1 MKFLNFEVN
10 HNDLFTEDLLR
21 NWEETFQNNE
31 GTITEAENSGD
42 KLFYIRDKAL
52 NNNWRIG
59 WVLTADGTLLQ
70 MGVSYKLFKISNDAN
85 SVKERFYLNLVE
97 EKVEDKKEDA
107 PVEEDKKEDTAVDEK
122 PADTPSDTE
131 GNKEEKPS
139 EDVKEEEKKEEEKV
153 DIPED
158 KPEDHSDDNKNK
170 EEAPVDE
177 NKDVVAEEEFP
188 VLHGVKIKE
197 FHGEKKDGVAEV
209 ITDKGKI
216 KELVE
221 EFDVVEESEPEEY
234 LDGKLRLYTLVDAE
248 EQESPTDGKKEVA
261 TVIVNFFVHTQDNY
275 IEFVNRIEIPTKIG
289 LRRLNALVK
298 ESVDN
303 YIKNF

>member
-97 EKVEDKKEDA
+97 DKKEDVA
-107 PVEEDKKEDTAVDEK
+107 VGEEPKK
-122 PADTPSDTE
+122 DTPSDTE
-131 GNKEEKPS
+131 GKEEEKPS

-153 DIPED
+153 DTPED

-170 EEAPVDE
+170 E
-177 NKDVVAEEEFP
+177 DVVAEEEFP

-209 ITDKGKI
+209 ISDKGKI
-216 KELVE
+216 KELLE

-234 LDGKLRLYTLVDAE
+234 LDGKLRLYTLVDAV

>member
-59 WVLTADGTLLQ
+59 WVLSADGTLLQ

-85 SVKERFYLNLVE
+85 SVKERFYLNLVG
-97 EKVEDKKEDA
+97 DTQDDPA
-107 PVEEDKKEDTAVDEK
+107 VEEPTK
-122 PADTPSDTE
+122 DTPSNAEDVKE
-131 GNKEEKPS
+131 EEKPS

-153 DIPED
+153 DTPED
-158 KPEDHSDDNKNK
+158 KKED
-170 EEAPVDE
+170 APVDE
-177 NKDVVAEEEFP
+177 VVDEKEDVVAEEEFP

-209 ITDKGKI
+209 ITDKDKV
-216 KELVE
+216 KELLE

-234 LDGKLRLYTLVDAE
+234 LDGKLRLYTLVDAV

>member
-59 WVLTADGTLLQ
+59 WVLTADGSLLQ

-97 EKVEDKKEDA
+97 EKVEDKKEDV

-153 DIPED
+153 DV
-158 KPEDHSDDNKNK
+158 PEDHSDDNKNK

-177 NKDVVAEEEFP
+177 KEDVVAEEEFP

-197 FHGEKKDGVAEV
+197 IHGEKKDGVVEV

-248 EQESPTDGKKEVA
+248 EQESPTDGRKEVV
-261 TVIVNFFVHTQDNY
+261 TVLENFFVHTLDNY
-275 IEFVNRIEIPTKIG
+275 IEFVNRTEIPGKIG

>member
-21 NWEETFQNNE
+21 NWEETFSNNE

-85 SVKERFYLNLVE
+85 SIKERFYLNLVE
-97 EKVEDKKEDA
+97 DKVEDKKEDA

-153 DIPED
+153 DVPED

-170 EEAPVDE
+170 E
-177 NKDVVAEEEFP
+177 DVVAEEEFP

-209 ITDKGKI
+209 ITDKDKI
-216 KELVE
+216 KELLE

-248 EQESPTDGKKEVA
+248 EQESPTDGRKEVV
-261 TVIVNFFVHTQDNY
+261 TVLENFFVHTLDNY
-275 IEFVNRIEIPTKIG
+275 IEFINRTEIPGKIG

>member
-70 MGVSYKLFKISNDAN
+70 MGVSDKLFKISNDAN

-97 EKVEDKKEDA
+97 DKKEDGA
-107 PVEEDKKEDTAVDEK
+107 ITDEPTK
-122 PADTPSDTE
+122 DTPSTTE
-131 GNKEEKPS
+131 ENKEEKPS

-153 DIPED
+153 DEVED
-158 KPEDHSDDNKNK
+158 KKEDT
-170 EEAPVDE
+170 PVDE
-177 NKDVVAEEEFP
+177 KKEDVVTEEEFP
-188 VLHGVKIKE
+188 TLHGVKIKE
-197 FHGEKKDGVAEV
+197 FHEEKKDGVAEV
-209 ITDKGKI
+209 ITDKDKI
-216 KELVE
+216 KELIE

-248 EQESPTDGKKEVA
+248 EQESPTDGRKEVV
-261 TVIVNFFVHTQDNY
+261 TVLENFFVHTLDNY
-275 IEFVNRIEIPTKIG
+275 IEFVNRTEIPGKIG

-298 ESVDN
+298 ESVEN

>member
-31 GTITEAENSGD
+31 GTITEVENSGD

-85 SVKERFYLNLVE
+85 SVKERFYLNLVG
-97 EKVEDKKEDA
+97 DTQDDPA
-107 PVEEDKKEDTAVDEK
+107 VEEPTK
-122 PADTPSDTE
+122 DTPSNVEDVKE
-131 GNKEEKPS
+131 EEKPS

-153 DIPED
+153 DTPED

-170 EEAPVDE
+170 E
-177 NKDVVAEEEFP
+177 DVVAEEEFP

-209 ITDKGKI
+209 ITDKDKI
-216 KELVE
+216 KELLE

-234 LDGKLRLYTLVDAE
+234 LDGKLRLYTLVDAV

>member
-1 MKFLNFEVN
+1 MKFLNFKVN

-70 MGVSYKLFKISNDAN
+70 MGVSYKLFKISDDAN

-97 EKVEDKKEDA
+97 DKKEDVA
-107 PVEEDKKEDTAVDEK
+107 VEEEPKK
-122 PADTPSDTE
+122 DTPSDTE
-131 GNKEEKPS
+131 GKEEEKPS

-153 DIPED
+153 DVPEE

-177 NKDVVAEEEFP
+177 KEDVVAEEEFP

-234 LDGKLRLYTLVDAE
+234 LDGKLRLYTLVDAV
-248 EQESPTDGKKEVA
+248 EQESPTDGKKEVV
-261 TVIVNFFVHTQDNY
+261 TVLENFFVHTLDNY
-275 IEFVNRIEIPTKIG
+275 IEFVNRTEIPGKIG

>member
-70 MGVSYKLFKISNDAN
+70 MGVSNKLFKISDDAN
-85 SVKERFYLNLVE
+85 SVKERFYLNLVG
-97 EKVEDKKEDA
+97 DTQDDPA
-107 PVEEDKKEDTAVDEK
+107 VEEPTK
-122 PADTPSDTE
+122 DTPSNAEDVKE
-131 GNKEEKPS
+131 EEKPS
-139 EDVKEEEKKEEEKV
+139 EDVKEEEKKKEEKV
-153 DIPED
+153 DTPED
-158 KPEDHSDDNKNK
+158 KKED
-170 EEAPVDE
+170 APVDE
-177 NKDVVAEEEFP
+177 VVDEKEDVVAEEEFP

-209 ITDKGKI
+209 ITDKDKV
-216 KELVE
+216 KELLE

-234 LDGKLRLYTLVDAE
+234 LDGKLRLYTLVDAV